1 MEQTDI
7 QHVSVEKEDF
17 EDWEEFLS
25 RSGCRKVW
33 DQKRSVISFPL
44 ESQVEVARNMNLI
57 QQESNVR
64 RIENEIVKIIRLKLQ
79 LQVHEQL
86 RFCLSGRP

>member
-17 EDWEEFLS
+17 EDWEEFPS
-25 RSGCRKVW
+25 RRGCRKVW

-64 RIENEIVKIIRLKLQ
+64 RIENEIVKIIRLKLE